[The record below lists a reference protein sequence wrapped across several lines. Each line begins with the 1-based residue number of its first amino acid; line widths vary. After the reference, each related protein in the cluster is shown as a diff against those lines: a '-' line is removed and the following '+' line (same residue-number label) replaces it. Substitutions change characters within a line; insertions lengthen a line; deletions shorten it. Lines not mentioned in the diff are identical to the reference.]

1 MAAKKLIDLTGAP
14 FVVELR
20 EDGKWYIV
28 GVKIRKREFIFESA
42 GLPAEVVDKITGTSG
57 DGKVNGIEEIE
68 ELLDGIPEGTKLDDQ
83 IPSEFVSDDDMVN
96 AWQNALEEAK
106 RKASNQDG

>member
-68 ELLDGIPEGTKLDDQ
+68 ELLDGIPEGAKLDDQ
-83 IPSEFVSDDDMVN
+83 IPSEFVSDNDMED

-106 RKASNQDG
+106 RKAGTQNE